1 MPQLCNPCPEKI
13 VHQSEG
19 GKGQCSIKG
28 FSALPEDE
36 YVVYVLYRSEL
47 SAEVVQIHRACSV
60 ESALKCISHVSA
72 ITTTTWA
79 YKLFIFSRSS
89 LPFELL
95 GLTYTSTERFVCFSC
110 IRSKDD

>member
-47 SAEVVQIHRACSV
+47 SAEVSLV
-60 ESALKCISHVSA
+60 LK
-72 ITTTTWA
+72 
-79 YKLFIFSRSS
+79 
-89 LPFELL
+89 
-95 GLTYTSTERFVCFSC
+95 
-110 IRSKDD
+110 